1 MAFLFELV
9 INYGDD
15 RAAAEHAGR
24 LLGGRP
30 PLTAGPHRVP
40 MNVPMI
46 RNVRDTA
53 GEPYLELAVDLA
65 RVGWRGA
72 AHPEAPLSLSAGELS
87 ELGRGLYSLLAELS
101 GHRVAQ
107 AGWDPEFFA
116 DPVELRQEWAE
127 ELAEGLLP
135 GLVIADDLQ
144 LGVPTRGFVPFTP
157 GFLWIPYEG
166 EPTTYPGGHAEW
178 REARR
183 RSSGAPPG

>member
-1 MAFLFELV
+1 MAQLFELV
-9 INYGDD
+9 VNYGAD

-30 PLTAGPHRVP
+30 PLTAGPHQVP
-40 MNVPMI
+40 INGPVI
-46 RNVRDTA
+46 NTVHDSA
-53 GEPYLELAVDLA
+53 GEPYQELSVNLA
-65 RVGWRGA
+65 RVGWRRSGDT
-72 AHPEAPLSLSAGELS
+72 PLLLSAGELS
-87 ELGRGLYSLLAELS
+87 ELGHGLYSLLAELS
-101 GHRVAQ
+101 GYRVAQ

-116 DPVELRQEWAE
+116 DPVELRQEWAG

-135 GLVIADDLQ
+135 GLVIADDLR
-144 LGVPTRGFVPFTP
+144 LGVPTHGFVPFTP

-166 EPTTYPGGHAEW
+166 EPATYPGGYAEW